1 MRGISGIDP
10 GWGVTIV
17 RVAFAIIMIHAGW
30 LKWFHSGVTTGVT
43 ASMAK
48 YGFPVPVA
56 FAFVASTLEL
66 VGGLLLLIGLF
77 GRWLGLLF
85 AIQFAI
91 AFFWVKLPVG
101 FAGGRLDLMLVA
113 AALLFLFAGSG
124 RASAD
129 DAWLGK
135 G

>member
-1 MRGISGIDP
+1 MRGRWRIDP

-30 LKWFHSGVTTGVT
+30 LKWFSSGVTTGVT

-48 YGFPVPVA
+48 SFPVPMA
-56 FAFVASTLEL
+56 FAFVAATLEL

-91 AFFWVKLPVG
+91 AFVWVKLPVG

-113 AALLFLFAGSG
+113 AALLFLLAGSG

-129 DAWLGK
+129 AAWLGK
-135 G
+135 R